1 MLERPQLYVCCD
13 GPQFDPIIIS
23 HWQQEGYAVHLLPF
37 EGNAKSY
44 ARQLQNLGD
53 DLEPNEYFAIVA
65 YGNAAAVCLDTATD
79 PIHQLSGL
87 VAYYPTSIP
96 THATK
101 WPRGLTGVVHLASSQ
116 AFAPAFDY
124 YVYANTKPSFA
135 EHDSFEFNKVA
146 AAIAWTRSL
155 AAVRKALKI
164 EVNLEKVWENH
175 VALEFA
181 TKDAAAT
188 MKTMVAEPYVN
199 HVPTLTGGIGQQE
212 LFRFYRDYFIPQN
225 PPTMKVDLVSRT
237 IGTDR
242 VVDEMIISFRHT
254 QEVPW
259 MLPDV
264 PPTDREVKIPLVG
277 VVNIRGGKLYHEHL
291 YWDQASVLI
300 QIGLLDPKLVP
311 QSMKDKGMT
320 RLPVYG
326 VETAE
331 KVLDESSHS
340 SNELLSSWTQ

>member
-1 MLERPQLYVCCD
+1 MSKV
-13 GPQFDPIIIS
+13 
-23 HWQQEGYAVHLLPF
+23 LL
-37 EGNAKSY
+37 NSY
-44 ARQLQNLGD
+44 R
-53 DLEPNEYFAIVA
+53 
-65 YGNAAAVCLDTATD
+65 
-79 PIHQLSGL
+79 
-87 VAYYPTSIP
+87 
-96 THATK
+96 
-101 WPRGLTGVVHLASSQ
+101 
-116 AFAPAFDY
+116 
-124 YVYANTKPSFA
+124 
-135 EHDSFEFNKVA
+135 
-146 AAIAWTRSL
+146 
-155 AAVRKALKI
+155 
-164 EVNLEKVWENH
+164 
-175 VALEFA
+175 
-181 TKDAAAT
+181 
-188 MKTMVAEPYVN
+188 YVN

-264 PPTDREVKIPLVG
+264 PPTNREVKIPLVG

-291 YWDQASVLI
+291 YWDQASVLV

-331 KVLDESSHS
+331 KVLDESSHP
-340 SNELLSSWTQ
+340 SNELLSSWAQ